1 MGTNRSHQTNG
12 VLHPVTVSIPCNL
25 CGSSDA
31 ALLFPNTLD
40 GDSGSG
46 SAERYRCTSSGY
58 GRHHAIVR
66 CRRCGLVYACPREG
80 DDAVQRSYEA
90 VVDELYLEERRGR
103 VLTFRRNFK
112 PLLKLMAGKPHP
124 RLLDVGCYVGIFL
137 EIVAQHGWEACGV
150 EPSLWAAEE
159 ARRRGLQV
167 HTGTLRSVELP
178 AASFDVVTLWDVIEH
193 FTDPRDELGRIN
205 RLLKP
210 GGLVCIH
217 TIDIGSLLPRLL
229 GPHWPWLME
238 MHLYYFSRR
247 TMAEML
253 RVTGFEV
260 IRQFTQGRY
269 VLLDYLLAQLSAVS
283 PSLSSA
289 LRAAARHLGIG
300 GLAIP
305 VNLGDLFTTLAR
317 KVEDVG

>member
-1 MGTNRSHQTNG
+1 M
-12 VLHPVTVSIPCNL
+12 TVSIPCNL

-31 ALLFPNTLD
+31 RLLFPNTLD
-40 GDSGSG
+40 GDADSGSTD
-46 SAERYRCTSSGY
+46 RYRCTSSGY

-80 DDAVQRSYEA
+80 DDAVERSYEA

-103 VLTFRRNFK
+103 VLTFERNFR
-112 PLLKLMAGKPHP
+112 PILKLMEGTSQP

-137 EIVAQHGWEACGV
+137 EIAAGHGWEVCGV

-167 HTGTLRSVELP
+167 YTGTLRSVELP
-178 AASFDVVTLWDVIEH
+178 TAYFDVVTLWDVIEH
-193 FTDPRDELGRIN
+193 FTDPREELCRIN
-205 RLLKP
+205 RVLKP

-217 TIDIGSLLPRLL
+217 TIDIGSLLPRIL
-229 GPHWPWLME
+229 GPNWPWLME

-247 TMAEML
+247 TMTEML
-253 RVTGFEV
+253 STTGFRV

-269 VLLDYLLAQLSAVS
+269 VLLDYLFAQLSAAS
-283 PSLSSA
+283 PTLSNT
-289 LRAAARHLGIG
+289 LRRAARRLGVG

-317 KVEDVG
+317 KVEEVG